1 MTTFLTFV
9 FVDWHVFV
17 LFCSAL
23 SAAGNIVGNMAALLR
38 FSRIR
43 SRLYMEMADGASGLF
58 LVLAH
63 GHA

>member
-1 MTTFLTFV
+1 
-9 FVDWHVFV
+9 VFV